1 MNNKV
6 YDISGKKKIW
16 FIISL
21 ALIAAIAV
29 ITIIKGVEIAI
40 EFKGGTI
47 ISYSYEGDASIKDVQ
62 SDIEDLLKTPVVIQ
76 EGENLS
82 NDSNSFSI
90 SFSYDTGLSVE
101 DQTALTELLQ
111 EKFPDNKVE
120 LLDSNDVNPT
130 SGKEFFLKC
139 AIASILAAALIIIYI
154 ALRFKKISGWSAG
167 VCAVIGLLHNLV
179 FVFGTFV
186 VMGYEINANFMAVIL
201 TILGY
206 SVNDTIVVYDRIREN
221 KNSMPKASV
230 AELVNVSTS
239 QSLRR
244 SIRTSVTTVSTMLIV
259 SIVASIY
266 HVSSI
271 LSFSIPMIVGMIAG
285 TYASLCI
292 ASPLWVWWNEK
303 RAKSN
308 KKKKK

>member
-62 SDIEDLLKTPVVIQ
+62 SDVEDLLKTPVVIQ

-303 RAKSN
+303 KAKSN
-308 KKKKK
+308 KKK

>member
-6 YDISGKKKIW
+6 YDFVGKKKIW

-21 ALIAAIAV
+21 ALIVAIALFSV
-29 ITIIKGVEIAI
+29 IRGVEIAL

-47 ISYSYEGDASIKDVQ
+47 ISYSYEGDADINSFK
-62 SDIEDLLKTPVVIQ
+62 SDIEDYLKTPVNIQ
-76 EGENLS
+76 EGENLAS
-82 NDSNSFSI
+82 DSKSFSI
-90 SFSYDTGLSVE
+90 SFSNENGLSAE
-101 DQTALTELLQ
+101 MQGGLTDMLTEQ
-111 EKFPDNKVE
+111 FADNNIE

-130 SGKEFFLKC
+130 SGREFFIKC
-139 AIASILAAALIIIYI
+139 IIVSIIAAVLIILYI

-167 VCAVIGLLHNLV
+167 VCAVIGLIHNLI
-179 FVFGTFV
+179 FVFGAFV
-186 VMGYEINANFMAVIL
+186 VMGYEINSNFVAVVL

-221 KNSMPKASV
+221 KANMPKTTSLT
-230 AELVNVSTS
+230 ELVNVSTS

-244 SIRTSVTTVSTMLIV
+244 SIRTSITTVSTMLIV
-259 SIVASIY
+259 TIVAYIFG
-266 HVSSI
+266 VTSI

-303 RAKSN
+303 RAS
-308 KKKKK
+308 KKKN